1 MRVGGRNGLEIG
13 EPGGGER
20 QDCGYRV
27 GICSGCRQT
36 DRKEWARGREVAKER
51 DKETWKG

>member
-1 MRVGGRNGLEIG
+1 MWVGGRNGLEIG

-27 GICSGCRQT
+27 GICCGYRQT
-36 DRKEWARGREVAKER
+36 DRQTGKNGQEEGK
-51 DKETWKG
+51 